1 MTKQTKISRLAK
13 LTVALVTSAALMSSV
28 EIANAKGGDH
38 HQNHNAQ
45 STAPRPH
52 FVISGQPA
60 NVKRVTRATRKK
72 EMADQKNGCGKII
85 VPTAECGVSPK
96 NPVGTTIPTLPSQA
110 GGTNP
115 TPKGPSPAYTSVAP
129 SNGVTTSAIF
139 NGKGLTVTSTSP
151 GTITV
156 SNGTNSVT
164 MPGVTMNLSG
174 AISVQAGAGIQLV
187 RHPNGDVTVA
197 ANPTVASGP
206 AKPTTGTNNGPPGVT
221 ATDTLKELGK
231 TAGNGL
237 STVVVSPVAVVGGVG
252 LTVGGALV
260 GLAEGHPIKTTKE
273 VAGEIWSDVSK
284 VIDWAGGWF

>member
-28 EIANAKGGDH
+28 EIANAKGSDH

-96 NPVGTTIPTLPSQA
+96 NPVGTAIPTLPSQA

-115 TPKGPSPAYTSVAP
+115 TPKGPSPAYTSVAL
-129 SNGVTTSAIF
+129 SNGVTTSASF

-151 GTITV
+151 GRLPCPMART
-156 SNGTNSVT
+156 
-164 MPGVTMNLSG
+164 
-174 AISVQAGAGIQLV
+174 
-187 RHPNGDVTVA
+187 
-197 ANPTVASGP
+197 ASP
-206 AKPTTGTNNGPPGVT
+206 C
-221 ATDTLKELGK
+221 
-231 TAGNGL
+231 
-237 STVVVSPVAVVGGVG
+237 
-252 LTVGGALV
+252 
-260 GLAEGHPIKTTKE
+260 LAER
-273 VAGEIWSDVSK
+273 
-284 VIDWAGGWF
+284 

>member
-1 MTKQTKISRLAK
+1 MTKLINVSRLAK
-13 LTVALVTSAALMSSV
+13 LTAVLVASAALMSSA
-28 EIANAKGGDH
+28 ANARGDH
-38 HQNHNAQ
+38 HQSNNMQNAG
-45 STAPRPH
+45 PRPH

-60 NVKRVTRATRKK
+60 NVKRVTRATKKK
-72 EMADQKNGCGKII
+72 EMAEKKKGCGKII
-85 VPTAECGVSPK
+85 VPTAECGVSTK
-96 NPVGTTIPTLPSQA
+96 NPVGSTVPKLPSQA
-110 GGTNP
+110 DGNKP
-115 TPKGPSPAYTSVAP
+115 APKGPSPGYTTVTL

-139 NGKGLTVTSTSP
+139 NGKGLTVTSTAP

-164 MPGVTMNLSG
+164 MPGGSMNLSG
-174 AISVQAGAGIQLV
+174 AISVQAGAGVQLV

-197 ANPTVASGP
+197 ANPTVTSAP
-206 AKPTTGTNNGPPGVT
+206 TKPTSGANNGPPGVS
-221 ATDTLKELGK
+221 ATDNLKDLGK

-237 STVVVSPVAVVGGVG
+237 ATAVVSPVAVVGGVG